1 MYYVLRITHN
11 HRHQTI
17 PIGVSIR
24 FRTGVGRQVRQM
36 WQVRKMRKMR
46 KMWKMATKRCVR
58 GVGAVSAVDGV
69 DGPGTVAIET
79 TTLCDEYR
87 LNGCGRRQ

>member
-1 MYYVLRITHN
+1 MYYALRITQN

-24 FRTGVGRQVRQM
+24 FHSGVGRQVRQM
-36 WQVRKMRKMR
+36 WQMWQ
-46 KMWKMATKRCVR
+46 MWKMQKMVTNRCVR
-58 GVGAVSAVDGV
+58 GIGAVSAVSDV

>member
-1 MYYVLRITHN
+1 MYYVFTRITQN

-17 PIGVSIR
+17 PIGLSIR

-36 WQVRKMRKMR
+36 RQR
-46 KMWKMATKRCVR
+46 WKMVTNWCVR
-58 GVGAVSAVDGV
+58 GVGAVSAVAGV

-87 LNGCGRRQ
+87 LNGCGHRQ

>member
-1 MYYVLRITHN
+1 MW
-11 HRHQTI
+11 
-17 PIGVSIR
+17 
-24 FRTGVGRQVRQM
+24 QM
-36 WQVRKMRKMR
+36 W
-46 KMWKMATKRCVR
+46 KMWKMVTNRCVR
-58 GVGAVSAVDGV
+58 GIGAVSAVSDV

>member
-1 MYYVLRITHN
+1 MYYVLRITQN

-17 PIGVSIR
+17 PIGLSIR
-24 FRTGVGRQVRQM
+24 FRTGVGRQVRQR
-36 WQVRKMRKMR
+36 WKMRKMQ
-46 KMWKMATKRCVR
+46 KMVTKRCVR
-58 GVGAVSAVDGV
+58 GIGAVSAVAGV